1 MIPGR
6 TVFCLA
12 FSQFVAWGITYYLIG
27 VFGERIVADLGW
39 DRGIVYGGL
48 AAGLLVMGLISSPV
62 GRLIDRV
69 GGRWIMITGTVVIA
83 AGCALLASSDTVVSY
98 YAAWVILGF
107 GMRLTLYDAAFA
119 TLARIGGL
127 AARKP
132 MSQVTLL
139 GGLASSVFWPIGHL
153 LAEEFGW
160 RGAVYIYALIALALI
175 PVLLSISDRQIE
187 ERSRNGE
194 NGTGGGTHA
203 ATRHLLLAGGLF
215 ALIECLAVFLS
226 TGMSAHLIVILTGGG
241 LSGAVAVWVST
252 LRGVGQVG
260 ARLCEVLSGSR
271 LHPLHLNI
279 IWTFSLPIAF
289 GLIWFFSNSPIAA
302 GAFTILFGV
311 GIGLSTITRGSI
323 PLVLFDHRTYGRTA
337 GRLIAPS
344 FAFSASAPIAYA
356 WVIERF
362 GIEGAILMSVG
373 VSVLVFLAG
382 LLLWAVARPRPSTE
396 ISPPS
401 SPDGTDTPEG
411 V

>member
-12 FSQFVAWGITYYLIG
+12 FSQLVAWGITYYLIG

-48 AAGLLVMGLISSPV
+48 AAGLLVMGFVSSPI
-62 GRLIDRV
+62 GRLIDHA
-69 GGRWIMITGTVVIA
+69 GGRWVMITGSVVIA
-83 AGCALLASSDTVVSY
+83 VGCCLLATAETVFLY
-98 YAAWVILGF
+98 YTAWLVLGL

-160 RGAVYIYALIALALI
+160 RGAVYIYAAIALALI

-187 ERSRNGE
+187 EGARNGSE
-194 NGTGGGTHA
+194 GTAH
-203 ATRHLLLAGGLF
+203 ATRGNTNHLLLAGCLF
-215 ALIECLAVFLS
+215 ALIECMAVFLS
-226 TGMSAHLIVILTGGG
+226 TGMSAHLLVILTGGG
-241 LSGAVAVWVST
+241 LSGVVAVWVST
-252 LRGVGQVG
+252 LRGVGQVA
-260 ARLCEVLSGSR
+260 ARLCDVLSGSR

-279 IWTFSLPIAF
+279 LWTFSLPVAF
-289 GLIWFFSNSPIAA
+289 ALLWFFSDQPVAA

-344 FAFSASAPIAYA
+344 FAFSAAAPLAYA
-356 WVIERF
+356 WVIEHF
-362 GIEGAILMSVG
+362 GIDGAIILSAGAAGIAFMS
-373 VSVLVFLAG
+373 G
-382 LLLWAVARPRPSTE
+382 LLLYAVARPR
-396 ISPPS
+396 
-401 SPDGTDTPEG
+401 
-411 V
+411 